1 MKTMKDYHELFL
13 KYDAFLFADVFDKFR
28 NNSSK
33 NYGLCPS
40 LYLSA
45 PAISQ
50 DKILNITKAELK
62 SIPDPDMFIFI
73 EKGMRSGVSYI
84 SNRYSKANYKYLMS
98 YYSKQIIYLDE
109 NNFYGYAM
117 SKFLLTSGFKWID
130 LKSLT

>member
-40 LYLSA
+40 LYLSS
-45 PAISQ
+45 PALSQ

-109 NNFYGYAM
+109 DNFYGYAM

>member
-1 MKTMKDYHELFL
+1 MY
-13 KYDAFLFADVFDKFR
+13 
-28 NNSSK
+28 
-33 NYGLCPS
+33 
-40 LYLSA
+40 
-45 PAISQ
+45 
-50 DKILNITKAELK
+50 
-62 SIPDPDMFIFI
+62 IFI

-117 SKFLLTSGFKWID
+117 PKFLLTSGFKWID

>member
-1 MKTMKDYHELFL
+1 MKTMKDCHELFL

-33 NYGLCPS
+33 NYELCPS

-45 PAISQ
+45 PALSQ

-62 SIPDPDMFIFI
+62 SVPDPDMFIFI

-84 SNRYSKANYKYLMS
+84 SNRYSKVNYKYFIS

-117 SKFLLTSGFKWID
+117 SKFLLTSGFKW
-130 LKSLT
+130 SLT

>member
-33 NYGLCPS
+33 NYGLCSS